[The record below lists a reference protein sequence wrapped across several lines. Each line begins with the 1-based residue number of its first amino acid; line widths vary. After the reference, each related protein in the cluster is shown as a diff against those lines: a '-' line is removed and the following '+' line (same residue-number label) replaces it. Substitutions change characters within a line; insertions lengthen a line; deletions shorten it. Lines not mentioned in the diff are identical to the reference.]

1 MIKFQEYPFFLQLFL
16 WLWLPLFIALLLW
29 TIRWRKRVRS
39 QLGDV
44 QLLDRLSTSISKPRR
59 RFKEILKVCGF
70 IFIILG
76 VFGPK
81 FSNDIVEVTR
91 KGVDIVILLDVS
103 NSMLAEDITPSRLE
117 KAKFEIRKLVEK
129 LRGDRI
135 GLVVFAGQAYLQTPL
150 TLDYSAFNMFLDL
163 SDDHTIGV
171 QGTALEDAMATGIRA
186 FDENDKKHRVMIMI
200 SDGEDHEGK
209 IDAVLKRAE
218 SENTTIYTAG
228 IGTLSGTPIPVLD
241 RDGHISGYKKTADGE
256 VVTTKLATATL
267 EEIARSTGGRFIH
280 LNASGNGLDDIYQEI
295 LGMDQKEFASHEF
308 TNFKEQ
314 FQWFAW
320 VGLVCFILEFLL
332 SDLQKRA
339 RNWGGELIHA
349 DE

>member
-1 MIKFQEYPFFLQLFL
+1 MIKFQEYPFLLQLFL
-16 WLWLPLFIALLLW
+16 WLLLPLFMALLLW

-39 QLGDV
+39 QLGDIDM
-44 QLLDRLSTSISKPRR
+44 LDRLSTSISKPRR
-59 RFKEILKVCGF
+59 RFKEILKIAGF
-70 IFIILG
+70 IFLILAA
-76 VFGPK
+76 FGPK
-81 FSNDIVEVTR
+81 FSNDIMEVTR
-91 KGVDIVILLDVS
+91 KGVDIVMLLDVS

-117 KAKFEIRKLVEK
+117 KAKFETRKLVEK

-163 SDDHTIGV
+163 SDEHTIGV
-171 QGTALEDAMATGIRA
+171 QGTALEDAMTTGIQA
-186 FDENDKKHRVMIMI
+186 FDQNDKKHRVMILI

-209 IDAVLKRAE
+209 IDQVLKTAE
-218 SENTTIYTAG
+218 SENVTIYTAG

-241 RDGHISGYKKTADGE
+241 RDGNVSGYKKTADGE

-267 EEIARSTGGRFIH
+267 EEIARNTGGRFVH

-314 FQWFAW
+314 FHWFAW
-320 VGLVCFILEFLL
+320 AGLICFILDFFL

-339 RNWGGELIHA
+339 RNWGGELMHA
-349 DE
+349 D

>member
-1 MIKFQEYPFFLQLFL
+1 MIKFQDYPFLLQILL
-16 WLWLPLFIALLLW
+16 WIWLPLFLLLLIW
-29 TIRWRKRVRS
+29 TINWRKKVRS
-39 QLGDV
+39 QLGDND
-44 QLLDRLSTSISKPRR
+44 LLDRLSTSISKPRR
-59 RFKEILKVCGF
+59 RFKEILKIVGF
-70 IFIILG
+70 VFLIIAA
-76 VFGPK
+76 FGPK
-81 FSNDIVEVTR
+81 FSNDIVEVKR

-117 KAKFEIRKLVEK
+117 KAKFEIRKLVDQ

-135 GLVVFAGQAYLQTPL
+135 ALVVFAGQAYLQTPL

-163 SDDHTIGV
+163 SDDRTIGV
-171 QGTALEDAMATGIRA
+171 QGTALEDAIATGIRA
-186 FDENDKKHRVMIMI
+186 FDQDDKKHRVIILI

-209 IDAVLKRAE
+209 IDQVLKTAE
-218 SENTTIYTAG
+218 SENVTIYTAG
-228 IGTLSGTPIPVLD
+228 IGTLSGTPIPIVGK
-241 RDGHISGYKKTADGE
+241 DGSITGYRKTADGE

-267 EEIARSTGGRFIH
+267 EEIAQSSGGRFVH

-320 VGLVCFILEFLL
+320 IGLLCFALEFVL

-339 RNWGGELIHA
+339 RGWGGELIHE
-349 DE
+349 D